1 MSTFDTPSSPYYL
14 QGWNAW
20 LMESNLTEGDTLC
33 PYISKGKKEEWWR
46 GYKAAS
52 YHYKGDP
59 WKRAALKHGL
69 EL

>member
-1 MSTFDTPSSPYYL
+1 
-14 QGWNAW
+14 
-20 LMESNLTEGDTLC
+20 MESNLTEGDTLC